1 VKRRNFVNFFLGG
14 SLAATI
20 LAFLYPIVRYLLPPK
35 QAEAVLRR
43 VLAAK
48 VGELAPNSA
57 KIFRFGASPGILI
70 DTKEGRLV
78 ALSAVC
84 THLTCTVRYESDSET
99 LHCPCH
105 NGRFDLAGNVISGPP
120 PAPLEVYRVDV
131 VGEDI
136 FVSKKA

>member
-1 VKRRNFVNFFLGG
+1 MKRRDFVNSFLGG

-20 LAFLYPIVRYLLPPK
+20 LAFLYPLVRYVLPPR
-35 QAEAVLRR
+35 QAEAMQKR
-43 VLAAK
+43 VAAAK
-48 VGELAPNSA
+48 TNDLPPNSF
-57 KIFRFGASPGILI
+57 KIFKFGASPGILVNTQ
-70 DTKEGRLV
+70 DGQLV

-84 THLTCTVRYESDSET
+84 THLTCTVRYESDSGT
-99 LHCPCH
+99 LYCPCH

-120 PAPLEVYRVDV
+120 PAPLESYKVEV